1 MDINQTLKDCENSL
15 RDFIAYTLEKEYG
28 EGWINK
34 LEVSPD
40 RIAEWEQRKLNDN
53 ERHHS
58 TTSDEHLINYADLN
72 DIKHIMLVNWEGDFV
87 DAFGDYKLI

>member
-34 LEVSPD
+34 LKVSPE
-40 RIAEWEQRKLNDN
+40 RVAEWEQCGAPNCLQGSATVGLRELV
-53 ERHHS
+53 
-58 TTSDEHLINYADLN
+58 TYADLVVSDPEDPAN
-72 DIKHIMLVNWEGDFV
+72 NPQVRISV
-87 DAFGDYKLI
+87 